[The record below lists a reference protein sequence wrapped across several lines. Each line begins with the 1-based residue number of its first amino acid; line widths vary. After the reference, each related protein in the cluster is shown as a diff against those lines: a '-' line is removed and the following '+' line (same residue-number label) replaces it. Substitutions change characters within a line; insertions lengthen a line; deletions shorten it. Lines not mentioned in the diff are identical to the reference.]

1 MIQTPKEFCVEN
13 DKEVNKALLIV
24 MVIQPQHSWPFGQ
37 GNSLQGR
44 VIQSRGYRCSEG
56 VSQHPWTQPTKSTLL
71 PSCDNHKCLPGV
83 KKSPLVENHCNIKS
97 ETRSAEKRQEV
108 TKGERSLGEGA
119 ALQTPGG
126 QRDGQVWKPGVTS
139 AGRRKGEMGW
149 QGGRWQ
155 GNWTLPSG

>member
-71 PSCDNHKCLPGV
+71 PSRDNHKCLPGV

-126 QRDGQVWKPGVTS
+126 QRRAGLKTWGDQCREKKGRDGL
-139 AGRRKGEMGW
+139 A
-149 QGGRWQ
+149 GGRWQ
-155 GNWTLPSG
+155 GNWTLSSG